1 MRVNLEAR
9 AATGENRRAQTRAK
23 LVDAAARVIADKG
36 REATSI
42 EDIVAEAG
50 VARGTFYN
58 YFPTVDELLDAL
70 NTRMAQAVD
79 AAMAPIRAEI
89 TDPPSLLAATL
100 HRFMVALTADPVGGW
115 LALRME
121 GSVAPRQLI
130 FERRFDALFQEGVR
144 IGRFRQG
151 NRDAARSLLF
161 GAFRMAQRDVM
172 LGQTSPDHVVE
183 LVALL
188 LMAFGVTP
196 EEARDISRKA
206 AAEAEDQRH
215 YHPVM

>member
-9 AATGENRRAQTRAK
+9 AATGENRRAQTRTK

-58 YFPTVDELLDAL
+58 YFPTVDDLLDAL
-70 NTRMAQAVD
+70 NTRMSEAVD
-79 AAMAPIRAEI
+79 TAMAPIRAEI
-89 TDPPSLLAATL
+89 TDPPQLLATIL
-100 HRFMVALTADPVGGW
+100 HRFMVTLTADPVSGW

-121 GSVAPRQLI
+121 GSIAPRQLI
-130 FERRFDALFQEGVR
+130 FERRFDALFEEGVR
-144 IGRFRQG
+144 VGRLRPA

-172 LGQTSPDHVVE
+172 LGQTSPDHVIE
-183 LVALL
+183 LVALV

-206 AAEAEDQRH
+206 AAEAEDQLH